1 MNQEMKLAVL
11 IDAEN
16 ISSKYIDV
24 ILSEANN
31 LGDVIYKRI
40 YGNWT
45 TPQMASWRNT
55 ILDNA
60 IQPVQQYSNTIR
72 KNSSDSA
79 LIIDTMDLLYQS
91 NLDGFCIVSSD
102 SDFTRLAS
110 RLRESQKYV
119 LGMGE
124 SKTPRSFISAC
135 NKFLYLDVLWEE
147 AEEHE
152 AGDHEGTDHE
162 EAQAEHTSPQAKAE
176 KPEADNHASE
186 TPAARPLTPPET
198 MPLHGKTPGK
208 DFSTIR
214 QALIKLTEENS
225 DDNGWIFSGTLGNL
239 LSKQFSDFDVRNFGY
254 KKFVPFIES
263 LKLFD
268 VNTFTDE
275 KNRTVKHNYFKLKQ
289 TPSGRGARSAPTIN
303 SEAVKTTRFT
313 EDTRHGCEYTK
324 GAGIAAPAKGQF
336 VHRHRSGPGQRQLKQ
351 YLPPSAGLDQRR
363 QCPRHFLFHQAPGRP
378 GPGTQ
383 PDGSHAGRQQ
393 AFRCRLG

>member
-198 MPLHGKTPGK
+198 MPLHGKTPG
-208 DFSTIR
+208 S
-214 QALIKLTEENS
+214 
-225 DDNGWIFSGTLGNL
+225 LGNL

-275 KNRTVKHNYFKLKQ
+275 KNCTVKHNYFKLKQ
-289 TPSGRGARSAPTIN
+289 TPKRPRRTFRPYYKQRGR
-303 SEAVKTTRFT
+303 
-313 EDTRHGCEYTK
+313 
-324 GAGIAAPAKGQF
+324 
-336 VHRHRSGPGQRQLKQ
+336 
-351 YLPPSAGLDQRR
+351 
-363 QCPRHFLFHQAPGRP
+363 
-378 GPGTQ
+378 
-383 PDGSHAGRQQ
+383 
-393 AFRCRLG
+393 